1 MERWS
6 VGFMRSWHSSSKGS
20 VCSVTGR
27 LYLPTRA
34 SILAD
39 VCGRCCRDVKD
50 RAGGKI
56 ESRVGLASGR
66 CASLVAGSGDEVK
79 WESSGSFRV
88 VTEEL
93 ERGLPLWL
101 NVVG

>member
-1 MERWS
+1 MVDVAGTVEREPA
-6 VGFMRSWHSSSKGS
+6 VRF
-20 VCSVTGR
+20 
-27 LYLPTRA
+27 
-34 SILAD
+34 
-39 VCGRCCRDVKD
+39 
-50 RAGGKI
+50 
-56 ESRVGLASGR
+56 ESRVGLATGR

-93 ERGLPLWL
+93 ERGSPLWL